1 MDYREKYCGLCWET
15 YYFKTIPVIVG
26 SARFDKV
33 RVFSDSQKQSLVGLQ
48 LKKRLWHWCFHA
60 SFAKISK
67 NTFSYRT
74 IPLAASRQCF
84 VVVGS
89 KVFGKPLAYFTLTE
103 KAYNFI
109 KKGSG
114 TGVFLWILQN
124 FLEHLLYRTPPGDCL
139 LPNYSFWTFELKNIV
154 LYKR

>member
-1 MDYREKYCGLCWET
+1 MLRNW

-26 SARFDKV
+26 SARFEKV
-33 RVFSDSQKQSLVGLQ
+33 RVFSDSQKQSPVGLQ

-60 SFAKISK
+60 NFAKISK

-74 IPLAASRQCF
+74 ILLAASRQCF

-154 LYKR
+154 LCKR